1 MYKKLC
7 FSLVVFI
14 LLCSSA
20 FSQESYRFEFETVSD
35 VVRKTK
41 EEFSK
46 IKSYSADFSIVTKKG
61 NSTTVQK
68 GTLKSLRP
76 NYLMIHFSEPHNQR
90 IVSDGKMMWIH
101 IPSMNVVAEQD
112 LKEDE
117 SGTVFSPGSY
127 VGLKRLFAK
136 YHYKFAS
143 KTQPEKAEDGKEYY
157 TLSLSQKESRS
168 GYKTIKLWIAKE
180 NYMIMRAEGE
190 TAGGKN
196 VDISFSN
203 ISTSG
208 NFSKGMFKME
218 IPSNAKV
225 IKNPMISEE

>member
-1 MYKKLC
+1 MIKKVIFPLFLMFALC
-7 FSLVVFI
+7 MPLM
-14 LLCSSA
+14 
-20 FSQESYRFEFETVSD
+20 SQDAYRFEFETVSD
-35 VVRKTK
+35 VVRRTK
-41 EEFSK
+41 DEFSK
-46 IKSYSADFSIVTKKG
+46 VKSYSADFSISTKKG
-61 NSTTVQK
+61 SVATVQK

-76 NYLMIHFSEPHNQR
+76 NYLIIDFSEPQRQR
-90 IVSDGKMMWIH
+90 IVSDGKMMWIY

-112 LKEDE
+112 LKDD

-136 YHYKFAS
+136 YHYKFSS
-143 KTQPEKAEDGKEYY
+143 KTQPETAADGKQYY

-168 GYKTIKLWIAKE
+168 GYKTIKLWIAKD

-190 TAGGKN
+190 TAAGKL
-196 VDISFSN
+196 VDITFSN

-208 NFSKGMFKME
+208 NYSKGMFKMD
-218 IPSNAKV
+218 IPSGAKV

>member
-1 MYKKLC
+1 MIKKSIFPFLLLVLC
-7 FSLVVFI
+7 TAPL
-14 LLCSSA
+14 

-35 VVRKTK
+35 VVRRTK

-46 IKSYSADFSIVTKKG
+46 IKSYSADFTITSKKG
-61 NSTTVQK
+61 TTTTVQK
-68 GTLKSLRP
+68 GALKSLRP
-76 NYLMIHFSEPHNQR
+76 NYLIINFTEPQNQR
-90 IVSDGKMMWIH
+90 IVSDGKTMWIH

-112 LKEDE
+112 LKDD
-117 SGTVFSPGSY
+117 SGTVFAPGTY
-127 VGLKRLFAK
+127 VGLRRLFAK

-143 KTQPEKAEDGKEYY
+143 KNQPERAEDGKEYY
-157 TLSLSQKESRS
+157 TLSLTQKESRS

-190 TAGGKN
+190 TAAGKS
-196 VDISFSN
+196 VAIAFSN
-203 ISTSG
+203 ISTTG
-208 NFSKGMFKME
+208 DFSKGLFKME